1 MKKNNLLLIIY
12 KNKILLTTR
21 DFPFD
26 DGVWSFVSEE
36 VLHAKSQ
43 NGKTT
48 DDVATSLSI
57 TSESTGLIGLEDGIS
72 MKFAHL
78 TDKNVNS
85 IERINGERLE
95 FYSQGELSK
104 LTLSESSLKAYTLFG
119 KKIADLLAS

>member
-26 DGVWSFVSEE
+26 DGVWSFVGEE
-36 VLHAKSQ
+36 VLHANSQ

-57 TSESTGLIGLEDGIS
+57 TSESTGLIGIENGIS